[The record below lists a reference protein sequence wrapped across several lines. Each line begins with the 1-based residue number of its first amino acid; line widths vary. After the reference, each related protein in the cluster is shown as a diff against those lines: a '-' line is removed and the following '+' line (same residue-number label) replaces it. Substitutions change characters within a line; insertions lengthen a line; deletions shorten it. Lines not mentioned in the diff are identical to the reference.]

1 MKVKRIL
8 HIIGSM
14 NRAGAETMLMNLYRV
29 IDKNKYQFDFVYFID
44 DTSDYDSEIL
54 VLGGRIFKIADTNP
68 LKRMLALTKLLRL
81 HPEFQIVHCHTLFSN
96 AFHLFA
102 TKIAHVPYRIAHS
115 HNTSDL
121 SKNRLISTLYQNCS
135 KLIIKKYA
143 THYVGCGRAAVEFL
157 FPQQKEVLLLPN
169 AVDTNYFSEIGTIQS
184 NYINSEFNLNNDCLK
199 IIQVGRLQ
207 KVKNP
212 FFSMEVANEMKRK
225 GINFKIFFVG
235 QGELYDTL
243 KRQISDK
250 NLTKEIYLLG
260 LRKDI
265 PQLMAGADVLLMP
278 SLYEGFPVV
287 LVESQ
292 SVGLPALISDKIS
305 SEVDMKVNLIEF
317 ESLNS
322 GVSNWVD
329 KLLKLKSKEQ
339 LALKLRLQKI
349 AEQGFDIHSSNK
361 LLMNLYN
368 SMK

>member
-44 DTSDYDSEIL
+44 DASDYDSEIL
-54 VLGGRIFKIADTNP
+54 ELGGRIYKIAGTTP
-68 LKRMLALTKLLRL
+68 FKRMFALKKLLL
-81 HPEFQIVHCHTLFSN
+81 CYPEYQIIHCHTLFSN
-96 AFHLFA
+96 AFHLWA
-102 TKIAHVPYRIAHS
+102 AKKANVPYRIAHS
-115 HNTSDL
+115 HNTSDK
-121 SKNRLISTLYQNCS
+121 SKNKLITTLYQNFS
-135 KLIIKKYA
+135 KILIKRYV
-143 THYVGCGRAAVEFL
+143 THYVGCGRAASKFL
-157 FPQQKEVLLLPN
+157 FSEQKDVLFLPN
-169 AVDTNYFSEIGTIQS
+169 AVDTKPLSEIGAIES
-184 NYINSEFNLNNDCLK
+184 NYINNEFNLNKDCLK

-207 KVKNP
+207 EVKNP
-212 FFSMEVANEMKRK
+212 FFSIKVAKEMKRK
-225 GINFKIFFVG
+225 GINFKMFFVG
-235 QGELYDTL
+235 QGELYDNL
-243 KRQISDK
+243 KREISSK
-250 NLTKEIYLLG
+250 NLTKEIHLLG

-292 SVGLPALISDKIS
+292 SVGVPALISDMIS

-317 ESLNS
+317 ESLNR
-322 GVSNWVD
+322 GVSIWVD
-329 KLLKLKSKEQ
+329 KLLKLKSQEK
-339 LALKLRLQKI
+339 LAVKLRVHKI
-349 AEQGFDIHSSNK
+349 AEQGFDIHSSTK